1 MREVVVDRL
10 VGGEGEGIF
19 GRERERER
27 EREIWKD
34 MAVCLMA
41 RMRCG

>member
-19 GRERERER
+19 GVEREREM
-27 EREIWKD
+27 ERYGGLLD
-34 MAVCLMA
+34 
-41 RMRCG
+41 G